1 MATRNLK
8 PPGPQ
13 AAVNQFFDA
22 LPECARVLIGY
33 SGGLDSHVLLHAAQQ
48 ALERRPDVVLG
59 AVHVDHGL
67 QDESKAWA
75 EHCRQICAQL
85 GVDLKVVDADVPIQ
99 YAESVARNGLEAAA
113 REARYQAYSDKMR
126 AGDFVLLA
134 QHMDDQ
140 AETFLLQALRGSGP
154 DGLSAMQPR
163 RKFAEGLLCRPLLTC
178 ARKELEKHASRYKL
192 AYVTDGSNADT
203 RFDRNFLRHEIM
215 PLLAQRWSASNQT
228 LSRAASRCH
237 AASNLLLGLA
247 ATDLVGAKQDGVAEL
262 DTDRLLELPLERRFN
277 ALRLWVRHRGYRLPS
292 LKMLRQVESDLLQS
306 AAEAGVVGCPE
317 YEFRRYRKTLYLM
330 DPRPQQASAFDYPWP
345 AHQPTL
351 SIPELDV
358 ELQRADLERQGIDL
372 PAGAQVSVRSR
383 RGGELI
389 PVGNPVIHKS
399 IKKLL
404 QEAQVPP
411 WQRSSYPL
419 IYVNDELAAVWQLAV
434 AARFSVSSR
443 NDSVV
448 TGREEAAQLDQP
460 VA

>member
-13 AAVNQFFDA
+13 ATVNQFFDA

-33 SGGLDSHVLLHAAQQ
+33 SGGLDSHVLLHAAKQ
-48 ALERRPDVVLG
+48 ALDRRPDVVLA

-67 QDESKAWA
+67 QEESQSWA
-75 EHCRQICAQL
+75 EHCRQICTQL
-85 GVDLKVVDADVPIQ
+85 SVDLKVVDADVPVR
-99 YAESVARNGLEAAA
+99 YAESVAKSGLEAAA
-113 REARYQAYSDKMR
+113 REARYQAYMDEMQG
-126 AGDFVLLA
+126 GDFVLLA

-163 RKFAEGLLCRPLLTC
+163 RKFADGLLCRPLLGC
-178 ARKELEKHASRYKL
+178 ARKELEAFADKQKL
-192 AYVTDGSNADT
+192 DYVIDGSNSDI
-203 RFDRNFLRHEIM
+203 RFDRNFLRQEIM
-215 PLLAQRWSASNQT
+215 PLLAERWPASNQT

-247 ATDLVGAKQDGVAEL
+247 ASDLVGAKRQGAAEL
-262 DTDRLLELPLERRFN
+262 DTDRLLAMPLERRFN

-306 AAEAGVVGCPE
+306 AAEAGVVGCSD

-330 DPRPQQASAFDYPWP
+330 DPRPQQPEAYDYPWP
-345 AHQPTL
+345 AEQQTL
-351 SIPELDV
+351 PIPEMDV
-358 ELQRADLERQGIDL
+358 ELQRTDLERQGIVL
-372 PAGAQVSVRSR
+372 PADARVSVRSR

-389 PVGNPVIHKS
+389 PMGKPVIHKS

-404 QEAQVPP
+404 QEAAVPP
-411 WQRSSYPL
+411 WQRNGYPL
-419 IYVNDELAAVWQLAV
+419 VYIDDELAAVWQIAV
-434 AARFSVSSR
+434 AARFRVGS
-443 NDSVV
+443 
-448 TGREEAAQLDQP
+448 GAQSQVASKEPVEQIDQP